1 MPVPT
6 HGPFCQTWIY
16 STACWSCQHEIFVL
30 QCTCGSAVLLDDR
43 WPSWPKH
50 TCAST
55 GGTGGI
61 GGSGLSGWAAVETLR
76 AQGVPITSDII
87 QEVFPGERPSGH
99 KPSSETA
106 TNRIE
111 PGDGTQRSVLAVVRE
126 LHSKTR
132 RISSVDELSELGRKL
147 LGLNPKMHYRQI
159 TLVANSVR
167 PNESFT
173 ALIPDALARGLEIG
187 VIVRATISGC
197 VRGNFANWVITDVTL
212 VC

>member
-6 HGPFCQTWIY
+6 HGPLCQTRIY
-16 STACWSCQHEIFVL
+16 PTACWSCQHEIFVL

-43 WPSWPKH
+43 WPPWPKH

-111 PGDGTQRSVLAVVRE
+111 PGDGTQRSVL
-126 LHSKTR
+126 
-132 RISSVDELSELGRKL
+132 
-147 LGLNPKMHYRQI
+147 
-159 TLVANSVR
+159 
-167 PNESFT
+167 
-173 ALIPDALARGLEIG
+173 
-187 VIVRATISGC
+187 GC
-197 VRGNFANWVITDVTL
+197 VHTKGVPCAMVAGWRLAKPNTSASPT
-212 VC
+212 VCQSSGATSASPTGRS